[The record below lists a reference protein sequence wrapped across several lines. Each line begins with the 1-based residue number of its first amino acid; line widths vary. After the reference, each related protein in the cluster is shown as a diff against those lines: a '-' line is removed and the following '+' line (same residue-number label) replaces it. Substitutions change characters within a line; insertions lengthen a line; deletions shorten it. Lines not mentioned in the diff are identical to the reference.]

1 MILKKLCI
9 SLPKR
14 SMIASLSL
22 MLCGIGSAAEPAWSG
37 KVKPFAKGGF
47 PEIKPITLNYSM
59 SWNGTINSG
68 RATMVVGKEHKN
80 AKSLFLMQAYGRS
93 TGVAGAAFPF
103 SFVYN
108 SFTRKGTNQPIVFIS
123 KETERN
129 EVTHVK
135 NTYRKDKVQHTRE
148 DKTLAGK
155 VTKKR
160 EHEFKQRNLHDPL
173 SAMLYLRGQP
183 LKNGD
188 VVHMALHPFRSP
200 QYARVTVLGREE
212 HRGYPCIK
220 LDLKIENVD
229 EKTKQLEPYKKLKK
243 ATLWISDDADRILVE
258 LRSKVFIGDVRM
270 VLKER
275 SR

>member
-1 MILKKLCI
+1 MISNKLCV
-9 SLPKR
+9 SLTKR
-14 SMIASLSL
+14 SVITCLSL
-22 MLCGIGSAAEPAWSG
+22 MVCGMSSAAEPRWSS
-37 KVKPFAKGGF
+37 KVKPFAKSEF
-47 PEIKPITLNYSM
+47 PEIRPITLNYSM

-68 RATMVVGKEHKN
+68 RVTMVLGKEHKN

-93 TGVAGAAFPF
+93 TGVAGAAFPY

-123 KETERN
+123 QETDRN

-135 NTYRKDKVQHTRE
+135 NTHHIDKVKHTRV

-160 EHEFKQRNLHDPL
+160 EHEFRHRNLHDPL

-188 VVHMALHPFRSP
+188 VVHLALHPFRSP
-200 QYARVTVLGREE
+200 QYAKVTVLGREE
-212 HRGYPCIK
+212 HRGFPCIK
-220 LDLKIENVD
+220 LDLKIENID
-229 EKTKQLEPYKKLKK
+229 KKTKQLEPYKKLKK
-243 ATLWISDDADRILVE
+243 ATLWISDDLDRILVE

-270 VLKER
+270 VLTER
-275 SR
+275 AR

>member
-1 MILKKLCI
+1 VACLWILF
-9 SLPKR
+9 
-14 SMIASLSL
+14 
-22 MLCGIGSAAEPAWSG
+22 CGSVGAAEPAWSG
-37 KVKPFAKGGF
+37 KVKPFSKGKY
-47 PEIKPITLNYSM
+47 PELRPVTLNYSM

-68 RATMVVGKEHKN
+68 RATMVIGKKHSNSKN
-80 AKSLFLMQAYGRS
+80 LSLMQVYGRS

-108 SFTRKGTNQPIVFIS
+108 SFTRKGTNQPLVFIS
-123 KETERN
+123 QETERR

-135 NTYRKDKVQHTRE
+135 NTYRKSKVEHTRE
-148 DKTLAGK
+148 EKNVAGK
-155 VTKKR
+155 VTRKR
-160 EHEFKQRNLHDPL
+160 EHEFNQHNLHDPL
-173 SAMLYLRGQP
+173 SAMLYLRGQA

-188 VVHMALHPFRSP
+188 EVHLALHPFRSP
-200 QYARVTVLGREE
+200 QYARVKVLGREQ

-229 EKTKQLEPYKKLKK
+229 KTSKELEPYKKLKK

-258 LRSKVFIGDVRM
+258 LRSKVFIGSVRM
-270 VLKER
+270 VLTGK